1 MKINELSK
9 IQPSKTVIPA
19 WSKKLTQGYREGNE
33 SAVEIATKLDFIS
46 KVCTEAK
53 KELSE
58 AVIKEIEAGDKTKN
72 GYSLKVTESGVK
84 YDFSKCNDPEL
95 KGLEAELSE
104 LSKKIETRQKFLKAL
119 PWGGTT
125 IVDEN
130 TGEVTKIY
138 PPAKKSTTV
147 PQFTLQK

>member
-58 AVIKEIEAGDKTKN
+58 AVIKEIEAGDKAKN
-72 GYSLKVTESGVK
+72 GYKLEVKETGVS
-84 YDFSKCNDPEL
+84 YDYSNCNDPEL
-95 KGLEAELSE
+95 EELEAEMKE
-104 LSKKIETRQKFLKAL
+104 LKARIDTRQKFLKSI
-119 PWGGTT
+119 PYQGMKY
-125 IVDEN
+125 VNPE
-130 TGEVTKIY
+130 TGEELLLRS
-138 PPAKKSTTV
+138 PSKKSGTS
-147 PQFTLQK
+147 PIFTLQK